1 MTLDDDAGFALDDAP
16 HLEADRSLRALLEV
30 AHGAGSDGL
39 VQREAVH
46 GLANLV
52 QFDAQGVGHQPD
64 LPAPHH
70 GGDGGGEHGR
80 LVVHR
85 LAHADQ
91 VPDGV
96 GRLGG
101 VVEDLL
107 AAITSMVP
115 ASLLIMRGRT
125 SPQPGPTPETN
136 SEPPPSATASRTA
149 CRIRAG
155 RCAGRRGRRAGV
167 TTTAPRGG
175 AEDVGEGV
183 AGRTSLDAVH
193 HGLRPGG
200 EDGVDVGGGG
210 DAEVAAEPG
219 EVACVAPGLAGVG
232 DDHAGEFQSGLAS
245 TARTA
250 SRPTLPVPQTI
261 AETMRGM

>member
-1 MTLDDDAGFALDDAP
+1 GSWAGASELADGGPDGDVEGVVEAGSGVHEPVDRADEAPDRGGVAAGGAVAVRVGGLDRDLDARLALDDDAVRAVAVRRLRPVGGAGRVDSGDVLDDDAGFALDDAL

-96 GRLGG
+96 GL
-101 VVEDLL
+101 V
-107 AAITSMVP
+107 
-115 ASLLIMRGRT
+115 
-125 SPQPGPTPETN
+125 
-136 SEPPPSATASRTA
+136 
-149 CRIRAG
+149 
-155 RCAGRRGRRAGV
+155 
-167 TTTAPRGG
+167 
-175 AEDVGEGV
+175 
-183 AGRTSLDAVH
+183 
-193 HGLRPGG
+193 
-200 EDGVDVGGGG
+200 
-210 DAEVAAEPG
+210 
-219 EVACVAPGLAGVG
+219 
-232 DDHAGEFQSGLAS
+232 
-245 TARTA
+245 
-250 SRPTLPVPQTI
+250 
-261 AETMRGM
+261 